1 MGSIFKQIYRY
12 THERAYRHNENF
24 WPHIRIQ
31 RGAEDHIER
40 LVWRKNEIK
49 IEALDS
55 LRKTVTNDMTILA
68 TGPSVNDLDFELL
81 SETTFI
87 GVNGAYHLRD
97 KVVFSYYVIVDRGFV
112 ENRFDI
118 VGKVLGDP
126 ELTLFT
132 TVHCLNDMLN
142 CIGVDKIK
150 CRLAIIEDL
159 SYKIFRKSVV
169 PAEYALNF
177 NDNKGLAVYP
187 TNPLSGFSW
196 DIRQGIFD
204 AGTVA
209 YWALQIAVWL
219 SSNRILLAG
228 VDMNNFSSPRFYENE
243 NNKQKSFLRENFTQ
257 VIKPAFLNASIEL
270 NHAGIKVYNLSMN
283 SGLTE
288 EIFEKA
294 TPDVIFKK
302 N

>member
-31 RGAEDHIER
+31 RGADDHIER

-118 VGKVLGDP
+118 VGKVLDDP

-132 TVHCLNDMLN
+132 TVHCLNDILN
-142 CIGVDKIK
+142 CVGVDKIK

-177 NDNKGLAVYP
+177 NDNKGLSVYP
-187 TNPLSGFSW
+187 TDPLSGFSW

-243 NNKQKSFLRENFTQ
+243 NNKQKSFLGENFTQ
-257 VIKPAFLNASIEL
+257 VIKPAFLNASSEL

>member
-1 MGSIFKQIYRY
+1 MGSIHKQIYRY

-24 WPHIRIQ
+24 WPHITIQ
-31 RGAEDHIER
+31 RGQEDHIER

-49 IEALDS
+49 IEKLTS
-55 LRKTVTNDMTILA
+55 LHKTVVNDITILA
-68 TGPSVNDLDFELL
+68 TGPSVNYLDFELL
-81 SETTFI
+81 SETTFFV
-87 GVNGAYHLRD
+87 VNGDYQLRD
-97 KVVFSYYVIVDRGFV
+97 IVAFSYYVIVDRGFV
-112 ENRFDI
+112 EKRFDI
-118 VGKVLGDP
+118 VGKVLNDP

-142 CIGVDKIK
+142 YVDVHKIK
-150 CRLAIIEDL
+150 CRMAIIEDL
-159 SYKIFRKSVV
+159 SYKVYRKYVA

-177 NDNKGLAVYP
+177 KDIQGLSIYQ

-243 NNKQKSFLRENFTQ
+243 NNKQKSYLEENFTH
-257 VIKPAFLNASIEL
+257 VIRPAFLNASSEL
-270 NHAGIKVYNLSMN
+270 NHAGIKVYNLSMD

-288 EIFEKA
+288 EVFEKA

-302 N
+302 K

>member
-12 THERAYRHNENF
+12 THDRGYRHNENF
-24 WPHIRIQ
+24 WPHITIQ
-31 RGAEDHIER
+31 RGLEDHIER

-49 IEALDS
+49 LEALNS
-55 LRKTVTNDMTILA
+55 LHKTVANDITILA
-68 TGPSVNDLDFELL
+68 TGPSVNDLDFKLL

-97 KVVFSYYVIVDRGFV
+97 KVVFTYYVIVDRGFV
-112 ENRFDI
+112 EKRFDI
-118 VGKVLGDP
+118 VEKVLNDP

-142 CIGVDKIK
+142 YVGAHKIK
-150 CRLAIIEDL
+150 CRLAIVEDL
-159 SYKIFRKSVV
+159 SYKVYRRFVAS
-169 PAEYALNF
+169 AEYALKYKA
-177 NDNKGLAVYP
+177 NKDFSIYP

-219 SSNRILLAG
+219 SSNRIMLAG

-243 NNKQKSFLRENFTQ
+243 INKQKSFLEENFTH
-257 VIKPAFLNASIEL
+257 VIRPAFLNASSEL

-288 EIFEKA
+288 EVFEKA

-302 N
+302 K

>member
-1 MGSIFKQIYRY
+1 MS
-12 THERAYRHNENF
+12 
-24 WPHIRIQ
+24 
-31 RGAEDHIER
+31 
-40 LVWRKNEIK
+40 
-49 IEALDS
+49 
-55 LRKTVTNDMTILA
+55 NDITILA

-97 KVVFSYYVIVDRGFV
+97 KVVFTYYVIVDRGFV
-112 ENRFDI
+112 EKRFDI
-118 VGKVLGDP
+118 VEKVLNDP

-142 CIGVDKIK
+142 YAGAHKIK
-150 CRLAIIEDL
+150 CRLAIVEDL
-159 SYKIFRKSVV
+159 SYKVYRRFVA
-169 PAEYALNF
+169 PAEYALKYKA
-177 NDNKGLAVYP
+177 NKDFSIYP
-187 TNPLSGFSW
+187 TKPLSGFSW

-209 YWALQIAVWL
+209 CWALQIAVWL
-219 SSNRILLAG
+219 SSNRIMLAG

-243 NNKQKSFLRENFTQ
+243 INKQKSFLEENFTH
-257 VIKPAFLNASIEL
+257 VIRPAFLNASSEL

-288 EIFEKA
+288 EVFEKA

-302 N
+302 K

>member
-12 THERAYRHNENF
+12 THDRGYRHNENF
-24 WPHIRIQ
+24 WPHITIQ
-31 RGAEDHIER
+31 RGLEDHIER

-49 IEALDS
+49 LEALNS
-55 LRKTVTNDMTILA
+55 LHKTVANDITILA
-68 TGPSVNDLDFELL
+68 TGPSVNDLDFKLL

-97 KVVFSYYVIVDRGFV
+97 KVVFTYYVIVDRGFV
-112 ENRFDI
+112 EKRFDI
-118 VGKVLGDP
+118 VEKVLNDP

-142 CIGVDKIK
+142 YVGAHKIK
-150 CRLAIIEDL
+150 CRLAIVEDL
-159 SYKIFRKSVV
+159 SYKIYRRFVAS
-169 PAEYALNF
+169 AEYALKY
-177 NDNKGLAVYP
+177 KGKKDLSIYP

-219 SSNRILLAG
+219 SSNRIMLAG

-243 NNKQKSFLRENFTQ
+243 INKQKSFLEENFTH
-257 VIKPAFLNASIEL
+257 VIRPAFLNASSEL

-288 EIFEKA
+288 EVFEKA

-302 N
+302 K